1 MGTAGDISVTD
12 QRLLRGLRLATSIV
26 RARVAALVQLEGNRE
41 ICRASVGLESQPHEV
56 VGERLAC
63 VTSGWILE
71 SAEDALK
78 KWPNHPLVA
87 PLRVGSRGQALLVR
101 VLRGVTGSGAALCL
115 LLPKAEISNEQRES
129 IDELTQL
136 LSIDLGVENS
146 APRPLESFRPLDDFT
161 KEHWLYRQIVHQLP
175 ERLLFVFD
183 HDLTLRLVDGTITF
197 PLHAGDCPVGVGAS
211 LDELDCGANGPKLK
225 DACARALKGE
235 TLAQVLGCGGRF
247 YDLRTAPLR
256 DLSGAI
262 VMGFGLIHDKTED
275 PARDAIERLL
285 SARLRTLVDSMDS
298 GILVED
304 ENQVIQHCNQHFCSL
319 MQISERAESLVGK
332 ASPELI
338 ERISP
343 VFFIP
348 EALSERIEELKAERK
363 VTKDELVYLADMRIL
378 ERSYSPL
385 ELDGKAVGHLWTYRD
400 VTDRERNKDLLQRQA
415 DQLRALSLVDEL
427 TGLYNRR
434 GFLTLATQ
442 QLKLCDRSMRSALL
456 VFVDLDGMKRI
467 NDELGHEYG
476 DVALVETASVLRQCF
491 RYSDVVAR
499 LGGDE
504 FVVLAVEADP
514 PSVEGVTVRLYEKLA
529 EMNARPERKFELKFS
544 VGIAPYDPSKLEMVE
559 EVLAR
564 ADSLMYEQKRLRKSE
579 RKS

>member
-1 MGTAGDISVTD
+1 MGTAVSHGDVD
-12 QRLLRGLRLATSIV
+12 QRLVSGLRVATSMLG
-26 RARVAALVQLEGNRE
+26 ARVAALLQLEQDRE
-41 ICRASVGLESQPHEV
+41 TCRAVVGLEFFP
-56 VGERLAC
+56 GEITGEGLASA
-63 VTSGWILE
+63 TSGWSLE
-71 SAEDALK
+71 SAQDALQ
-78 KWPNHPLVA
+78 KWPTHPLVV
-87 PLRVGSRGQALLVR
+87 PLRKDIRNQALLVR
-101 VLRGVTGSGAALCL
+101 VLRGVTGAGVALCI
-115 LLPKAEISNEQRES
+115 LLPKTEISDGERAS
-129 IDELTQL
+129 VDELANL
-136 LSIDLGVENS
+136 LSLVLKAETPD
-146 APRPLESFRPLDDFT
+146 PRPLESFRPLDDFT

-183 HDLTLRLVDGTITF
+183 HELKLRLMDGTITF
-197 PLHAGDCPVGVGAS
+197 PLHTGSCAVGVGAS
-211 LDELDCGANGPKLK
+211 LDELDCGANGPKLR

-304 ENQVIQHCNQHFCSL
+304 ENQVIQHCNQHFCTL
-319 MQISERAESLVGK
+319 MQISERADSLIGK

-400 VTDRERNKDLLQRQA
+400 VSDRERNKDLLQRQA

-514 PSVEGVTVRLYEKLA
+514 PSVEGVTERLYEKLA